1 MPEVDIQHAWL
12 IELKDDLSDVK
23 PKSER
28 KEVEV
33 QFNPES
39 LKLSYANQIQAQP
52 NGASGSRPP
61 TGNQSQ
67 GTAARQFVG
76 AGTTKL
82 AVQLWFD
89 VSAATASPFM
99 VDDVRRL
106 TAKVLYFMKPKPAA
120 AGARDAA
127 QRTPPG
133 VRFSWGNFLFD
144 GIVESIEENIEFFSN
159 TGKALRASMTLNLI
173 QQDILVPD
181 FSQKGDGK
189 VPGTR
194 PLWPAS
200 SGQSLQKM
208 NDSQAGSTSGASSG
222 SGSSPGS
229 NQGPGQ
235 GSGFGGGGGAGASLG
250 ISGGVSA
257 SLGAS
262 VGPGGSTPSGGAAF
276 QTGGW
281 QQVALANAIENPRAL
296 APGQL
301 IDLSAR
307 KPLIVTG

>member
-1 MPEVDIQHAWL
+1 MPELVIQHAWL

-23 PKSER
+23 PKGER

-39 LKLSYANQIQAQP
+39 LKLSYANQIQAQA
-52 NGASGSRPP
+52 NGAAGSRPP

-89 VSAATASPFM
+89 VSAATAAPFM

-106 TAKVLYFMKPKPAA
+106 TARVLYFMKPKKPT

-133 VRFSWGNFLFD
+133 VRFAWGNFLFD

-159 TGKALRASMTLNLI
+159 TGSALRASMTLNLI

-181 FSQKGDGK
+181 FSQKPDGN

-208 NDSQAGSTSGASSG
+208 NDGTAGSGAGSSANPGSG
-222 SGSSPGS
+222 SGSGDAR
-229 NQGPGQ
+229 GA
-235 GSGFGGGGGAGASLG
+235 GGGGAGIAGSAALGGSDAASPGAG
-250 ISGGVSA
+250 I
-257 SLGAS
+257 
-262 VGPGGSTPSGGAAF
+262 GPGGSTPAGGAAF
-276 QTGGW
+276 QSGGW

-307 KPLIVTG
+307 KPRIVTG

>member
-1 MPEVDIQHAWL
+1 MPEVDIQHARL
-12 IELKDDLSDVK
+12 IELQDDLADVK
-23 PKSER
+23 AGGKV
-28 KEVEV
+28 VEV

-52 NGASGSRPP
+52 NGSAVARAP

-76 AGTTKL
+76 TGTTKL
-82 AVQLWFD
+82 AVQLCFD

-99 VDDVRRL
+99 VDDVRRV

-144 GIVESIEENIEFFSN
+144 GIVESVEENIEFFASN
-159 TGKALRASMTLNLI
+159 GNALRATMTLNLI

-181 FSQKGDGK
+181 FSQRGDGN

-194 PLWPAS
+194 PLWPA
-200 SGQSLQKM
+200 
-208 NDSQAGSTSGASSG
+208 A
-222 SGSSPGS
+222 
-229 NQGPGQ
+229 
-235 GSGFGGGGGAGASLG
+235 AGASLQSMNDAQAG
-250 ISGGVSA
+250 SNGAAAPNMGAGMGAGAGAGGGLGSGAGFGPGA
-257 SLGAS
+257 ALAANGGAS
-262 VGPGGSTPSGGAAF
+262 IGPGGSTPAGGAAF
-276 QTGGW
+276 QSGGW

-301 IDLSAR
+301 IDLAAR
-307 KPLIVTG
+307 KPRIVTG